1 MRAILI
7 MWAAPLTLFWAWFLL
22 SANDVNFGYVMLSRP
37 AHDLAMEIY
46 ATALGCDPS
55 EVPWTVAKACALDSL
70 IVLAL
75 FAYRRRRKRLLFS
88 DSSRRFQRRLSAIA
102 GGTPVPSA

>member
-7 MWAAPLTLFWAWFLL
+7 MWAAPLALFWAWFFL
-22 SANDVNFGYVMLSRP
+22 SANDMNLGYVMLSRP

-46 ATALGCDPS
+46 AAALGCDPS

-75 FAYRRRRKRLLFS
+75 FAYRRRRKRLLS
-88 DSSRRFQRRLSAIA
+88 RQPPRRFERRLSAIA
-102 GGTPVPSA
+102 GGA